1 MLLNEQQKIGLF
13 FVVLYSIFFIIFMQT
28 HLMSGV
34 ISGLLTYTLTQ
45 NLENFLVRKMHR
57 WGNKAK
63 LFSVLLLSLL
73 IMVLLIGSFGYL
85 ISWVISVAK
94 DPQQTLTHIQN
105 LFNSITNSLPKELSN
120 YLPDNLIELR
130 ANALN
135 FIKEHVLYL
144 QSVIK
149 QLFHSLLIII
159 IGMIIGL
166 IAGYQ
171 QNKRN
176 ITETSS
182 TSTIY
187 MQALKDGLD
196 RLILVFQ
203 YVAFSQVIIA
213 LFNTIM
219 TAIFLLVVL
228 PLFGIHLPFSKSLIL
243 ATFILGLIPIIGNLI
258 VNTIMCLVA
267 FTISFWIAVIVLA
280 YLIVIHKI
288 EYILNAKIVG
298 TRIHAGICELLI
310 AMVLSE
316 TLFGVIGLVFAPIFY
331 AFLKLSLKQLKLI

>member
-45 NLENFLVRKMHR
+45 KLEDFLARKMHR

-105 LFNSITNSLPKELSN
+105 LFNSIANSLPKELSN

-187 MQALKDGLD
+187 IQALKDGID

-280 YLIVIHKI
+280 YLIIIHKI

>member
-13 FVVLYSIFFIIFMQT
+13 FVVLYSIFFIMFMQI

-45 NLENFLVRKMHR
+45 KLEDFLARKMHR

-73 IMVLLIGSFGYL
+73 IMVLLIGGFGYL

-105 LFNSITNSLPKELSN
+105 LFNSIANSLPKELSN

-176 ITETSS
+176 ITETPS

-203 YVAFSQVIIA
+203 YVAFSQVMIA

-219 TAIFLLVVL
+219 TALFLLIVL

-267 FTISFWIAVIVLA
+267 FTISFWIAVIVLT
-280 YLIVIHKI
+280 YLIIIHKI

-298 TRIHAGICELLI
+298 TKIHAGICELLI

-331 AFLKLSLKQLKLI
+331 AFLKLSLKQLKII

>member
-13 FVVLYSIFFIIFMQT
+13 FVVLYSIFFIIFMQI

-34 ISGLLTYTLTQ
+34 ISSLLTYTLTQ
-45 NLENFLVRKMHR
+45 KLEDYLATRMQR
-57 WGNKAK
+57 WGSKAK
-63 LFSVLLLSLL
+63 IFSVLLLSLL
-73 IMVLLIGSFGYL
+73 IMILLIGGFSYL

-105 LFNSITNSLPKELSN
+105 LFNSIASALPKELSN
-120 YLPDNLIELR
+120 YLPDDLVELR

-171 QNKRN
+171 QNKRSIN
-176 ITETSS
+176 ETS
-182 TSTIY
+182 TSPTIY

-196 RLILVFQ
+196 RLVLVFQ
-203 YVAFSQVIIA
+203 YVAFSQVVIA
-213 LFNTIM
+213 LFNAIM
-219 TAIFLLVVL
+219 TAIFLLIVL
-228 PLFGIHLPFSKSLIL
+228 PIFGIHLPFSKSLIL
-243 ATFILGLIPIIGNLI
+243 ATFVLGLIPIIGNLI
-258 VNTIMCLVA
+258 VNTIMCLVG
-267 FTISFWIAVIVLA
+267 FTVSFWIAVIVLI
-280 YLIVIHKI
+280 YLIIIHKV
-288 EYILNAKIVG
+288 EYVLNAKIVG
-298 TRIHAGICELLI
+298 SKIHAGICELLI
-310 AMVLSE
+310 AMVFSE

-331 AFLKLSLKQLKLI
+331 AFLKLSLKQLKII

>member
-45 NLENFLVRKMHR
+45 KLENFLVRKMHR

>member
-13 FVVLYSIFFIIFMQT
+13 FVALYSIFFIIFMQI

-45 NLENFLVRKMHR
+45 KLEDFLARKMHR

-144 QSVIK
+144 QSIIK

-280 YLIVIHKI
+280 YLIIIHKV

>member
-45 NLENFLVRKMHR
+45 KLENFLVRKMHR

-243 ATFILGLIPIIGNLI
+243 ATFILGLIPVIGNLI

>member
-1 MLLNEQQKIGLF
+1 MLLNEQQKISLF
-13 FVVLYSIFFIIFMQT
+13 FVVIYSIFFIIFMQI

-45 NLENFLVRKMHR
+45 KLEDFLARKMHR

-63 LFSVLLLSLL
+63 LFSVLLLSLF
-73 IMVLLIGSFGYL
+73 IMALLIGGFGYL
-85 ISWVISVAK
+85 ISWFISVAK

-105 LFNSITNSLPKELSN
+105 LFNSIANSLPKELSN

-135 FIKEHVLYL
+135 FIKEHVFYL

-159 IGMIIGL
+159 LGMIIGL

-176 ITETSS
+176 ITETTS

-187 MQALKDGLD
+187 MQALKDGLN

-203 YVAFSQVIIA
+203 YVAFSQVVIA

-219 TAIFLLVVL
+219 TAIFLLIVL
-228 PLFGIHLPFSKSLIL
+228 PLFGIHMPFSKSLIL

-258 VNTIMCLVA
+258 VNTIMFLVA
-267 FTISFWIAVIVLA
+267 FTISFWIAVIVLG
-280 YLIVIHKI
+280 YLIFIHKI

-298 TRIHAGICELLI
+298 TKIHAGICELLI
-310 AMVLSE
+310 AMVFSE

-331 AFLKLSLKQLKLI
+331 AFLKLSLKQLKII

>member
-45 NLENFLVRKMHR
+45 KLEDFLARKMHR

-105 LFNSITNSLPKELSN
+105 LFNSIANSLPKELSN

-187 MQALKDGLD
+187 MQALKDCLD

-280 YLIVIHKI
+280 YLIIIHKI

>member
-13 FVVLYSIFFIIFMQT
+13 FVALYSIFFIIFMQI

-45 NLENFLVRKMHR
+45 KLEDFLARKMHR

-144 QSVIK
+144 QSIIK

>member
-1 MLLNEQQKIGLF
+1 MLLDEQQKIGLF
-13 FVVLYSIFFIIFMQT
+13 FVVLYSVFFIIFMEI

-45 NLENFLVRKMHR
+45 KLEDFLAKKMHR

-73 IMVLLIGSFGYL
+73 IMAVLISGFGYL

-94 DPQQTLTHIQN
+94 DPQQTLTHIQS
-105 LFNSITNSLPKELSN
+105 LFNSIASSLPKELN
-120 YLPDNLIELR
+120 KYIPDNLIELR
-130 ANALN
+130 TNALN

-144 QSVIK
+144 QSVVK

-176 ITETSS
+176 IIETHSS
-182 TSTIY
+182 STIY
-187 MQALKDGLD
+187 MQALKEGLN
-196 RLILVFQ
+196 RLVLVFQ
-203 YVAFSQVIIA
+203 YVAFSQVVISF
-213 LFNTIM
+213 FNTIL
-219 TAIFLLVVL
+219 TAIFLLIIL

-243 ATFILGLIPIIGNLI
+243 ATFVLGLIPIIGNLI

-267 FTISFWIAVIVLA
+267 FTISFWMAVIVLL
-280 YLIVIHKI
+280 YLIIIHKI
-288 EYILNAKIVG
+288 EYILNAKIIG
-298 TRIHAGICELLI
+298 NKIHAGICELLI

-316 TLFGVIGLVFAPIFY
+316 SLFGVIGLIFAPIFY
-331 AFLKLSLKQLKLI
+331 AFLKLSLKQLKII